1 MTLIPVPELW
11 GRLHALQNH
20 LLLSSRVAHIASVW
34 QGDTGRGQFSVK
46 FAEEVRSRCV
56 ALADSKVML
65 MVLFN
70 LMFLSFYSKKQAART
85 LTTVEW

>member
-1 MTLIPVPELW
+1 M
-11 GRLHALQNH
+11 
-20 LLLSSRVAHIASVW
+20 
-34 QGDTGRGQFSVK
+34 K
-46 FAEEVRSRCV
+46 FAVEVRIGCV

-70 LMFLSFYSKKQAART
+70 LTFLSFYSKKQAART